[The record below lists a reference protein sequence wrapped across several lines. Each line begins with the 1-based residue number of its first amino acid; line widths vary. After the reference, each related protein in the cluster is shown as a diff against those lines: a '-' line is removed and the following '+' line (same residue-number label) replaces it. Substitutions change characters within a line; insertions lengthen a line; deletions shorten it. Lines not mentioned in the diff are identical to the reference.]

1 MLDFKEIKD
10 GTQFEIFIRELLIA
24 YGLRT
29 YWSGVGPDGGK
40 DLLCIELQ
48 KAFLKT
54 LKRGGWYLVN
64 IMLEAT
70 ILLG

>member
-29 YWSGVGPDGGK
+29 YWSGVGPDDGK

-48 KAFLKT
+48 KSFF
-54 LKRGGWYLVN
+54 
-64 IMLEAT
+64 
-70 ILLG
+70 